1 LQSPHVQ
8 PHPDLERQLA
18 LLSQHRCR
26 HTVEFYAASKADTI
40 RAKKADVEALISE
53 TDAVRRTRT
62 EATNEVKRITAELAE
77 DNVSPNI
84 REGR

>member
-1 LQSPHVQ
+1 M
-8 PHPDLERQLA
+8 
-18 LLSQHRCR
+18 
-26 HTVEFYAASKADTI
+26 
-40 RAKKADVEALISE
+40 EALISE